1 MIWFL
6 QMAQL
11 STTMSQAHKDTAF
24 NFLTSKRF
32 LPSRPTSAPPDFADF
47 LAEALDL
54 GGADGLASSISTSAM
69 LSLSLNMQ
77 PQSVIGCGYR

>member
-11 STTMSQAHKDTAF
+11 STTMSQDYKDTAF
-24 NFLTSKRF
+24 HFLISKRF
-32 LPSRPTSAPPDFADF
+32 LPSGPTSTAPDFADF
-47 LAEALDL
+47 PVEALDL
-54 GGADGLASSISTSAM
+54 GGADGLVSSIFTSSI